1 MESSIQALL
10 QVISVP
16 WVGLTSVGV
25 MSFLAATLLPFS
37 SEAVFFAYLVQF
49 PENVWALIAVASVGN
64 IFGGI
69 LNWHIGYFAK
79 NTKDSILHA
88 KNTQTS
94 KLSAYLRQLGSKSLL
109 FSWLP
114 IVGDPL
120 TVFAG
125 WSKLPFWP
133 CCIYMM
139 IGKTLR
145 YVFIAFVYLI
155 SNNSLGTIFS

>member
-1 MESSIQALL
+1 MESSIQAFL
-10 QVISVP
+10 QAISVP
-16 WVGLTSVGV
+16 WVGLTSVGI

-37 SEAVFFAYLVQF
+37 SEAVFFAFLVEF
-49 PENVWALIAVASVGN
+49 PEKVWPLIAVASLGN
-64 IFGGI
+64 ILGGI
-69 LNWHIGYFAK
+69 VNWHIGYFAK
-79 NTKDSILHA
+79 NTKDSILQT

>member
-1 MESSIQALL
+1 MESSIQAFL
-10 QVISVP
+10 QVISMP
-16 WVGLTSVGV
+16 WVGLTSIGI

-37 SEAVFFAYLVQF
+37 SEAVFFAYLVEF
-49 PENVWALIAVASVGN
+49 PEKVLPLIVVASVGN
-64 IFGGI
+64 TLGGI
-69 LNWHIGYFAK
+69 VNWHIGYFAK

-88 KNTQTS
+88 NPTQTS

-109 FSWLP
+109 FSWVP

-145 YVFIAFVYLI
+145 YIFIAFVYLI
-155 SNNSLGTIFS
+155 SNNSLGIIFS

>member
-25 MSFLAATLLPFS
+25 MSFLAATLLPFC
-37 SEAVFFAYLVQF
+37 SEALFFAYLVQF

-79 NTKDSILHA
+79 NAKDSMLHE
-88 KNTQTS
+88 KNSPTS
-94 KLSAYLRQLGSKSLL
+94 KLSSFLRQFGSKSLI

-114 IVGDPL
+114 IIGDPL

-139 IGKTLR
+139 IGKSLR
-145 YVFIAFVYLI
+145 YMFIAFVYSL
-155 SNNSLGTIFS
+155 SNNSLGSLFQ

>member
-1 MESSIQALL
+1 MESSIQAFL
-10 QVISVP
+10 QAISVP
-16 WVGLTSVGV
+16 WVGLTSVGI

-37 SEAVFFAYLVQF
+37 SEAVFFAFLVEF
-49 PENVWALIAVASVGN
+49 PEKVWLLIAVASVGN
-64 IFGGI
+64 VLGGI
-69 LNWHIGYFAK
+69 VNWHIGYFAK
-79 NTKDSILHA
+79 NTKDSILHP
-88 KNTQTS
+88 NSTPTS
-94 KLSAYLRQLGSKSLL
+94 KLSTYLCQLGSKSLL

-133 CCIYMM
+133 CCIFMM

>member
-1 MESSIQALL
+1 MESSIQAFL

-16 WVGLTSVGV
+16 WVGLTSVGI

-37 SEAVFFAYLVQF
+37 SEAVFFAYLVEF
-49 PENVWALIAVASVGN
+49 PENLLALIAVASVGN
-64 IFGGI
+64 ILGGI
-69 LNWHIGYFAK
+69 VNWHIGYFAK
-79 NTKDSILHA
+79 NTKDSMLHA
-88 KNTQTS
+88 KNTSTS
-94 KLSAYLRQLGSKSLL
+94 KLSTYLRHLGSKSLL

-155 SNNSLGTIFS
+155 GNNSLGILFS

>member
-16 WVGLTSVGV
+16 WVGLISVGV

-49 PENVWALIAVASVGN
+49 PENVWPLIAVASFGN
-64 IFGGI
+64 ILGGVV
-69 LNWHIGYFAK
+69 NWHIGYFAK
-79 NTKDSILHA
+79 NAKDSMLHE
-88 KNTQTS
+88 KNSPTS
-94 KLSAYLRQLGSKSLL
+94 KLSSFLRQFGSKSLI
-109 FSWLP
+109 FSWVP
-114 IVGDPL
+114 IIGDPL

-139 IGKTLR
+139 IGKSLR
-145 YVFIAFVYLI
+145 YMFIAFVYLL
-155 SNNSLGTIFS
+155 SNNSLWSLFQ

>member
-49 PENVWALIAVASVGN
+49 PENVWPLIAVASFGN
-64 IFGGI
+64 ILGGVV
-69 LNWHIGYFAK
+69 NWHIGYFAK
-79 NTKDSILHA
+79 NAKDSMLHE
-88 KNTQTS
+88 KNSPTS
-94 KLSAYLRQLGSKSLL
+94 KLSSFLRQFGSKSLI

-114 IVGDPL
+114 IIGDPL

-139 IGKTLR
+139 IGKSLR
-145 YVFIAFVYLI
+145 YMFIAFVYSL
-155 SNNSLGTIFS
+155 SNNSLGSLFQ

>member
-10 QVISVP
+10 QAVSVP

-37 SEAVFFAYLVQF
+37 SEAVFFAYLIQF
-49 PENVWALIAVASVGN
+49 PENVWSLIAVASLGN
-64 IFGGI
+64 ILGGVV
-69 LNWHIGYFAK
+69 NWHIGYFAK
-79 NTKDSILHA
+79 NAKDSILHS
-88 KNTQTS
+88 KNIPTS

-114 IVGDPL
+114 IIGDPL
-120 TVFAG
+120 TIFAG

-133 CCIYMM
+133 CCIYML

-145 YVFIAFVYLI
+145 YLVIACIYLW
-155 SNNSLGTIFS
+155 SNNSLGTLFA